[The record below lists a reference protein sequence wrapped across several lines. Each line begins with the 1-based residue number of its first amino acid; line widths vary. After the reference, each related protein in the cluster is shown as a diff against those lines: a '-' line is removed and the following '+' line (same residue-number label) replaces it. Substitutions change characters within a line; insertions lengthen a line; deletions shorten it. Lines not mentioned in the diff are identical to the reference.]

1 MTDWALAK
9 RPCAVCPSCLDVNPI
24 SAICQFN
31 NLRSQFSEMKKRLD
45 EVTASVS
52 ALRQDFDEL
61 TNAEYFE

>member
-1 MTDWALAK
+1 
-9 RPCAVCPSCLDVNPI
+9 
-24 SAICQFN
+24 
-31 NLRSQFSEMKKRLD
+31 MKKRLD